1 MGFAGQVFAAR
12 VAVGLAVP
20 SQQSLNKAGG
30 LIAGA
35 VGGIYSKMRAKK
47 LEAAKQNLASTSQA
61 LNAQGKAIK
70 SFQAKSAKEL
80 EGSSA
85 RTIKKIRSL
94 SSSGAM
100 ALETGGAIAKLKSKM
115 GKAAPGQFNAL
126 FKGIKMTG
134 KAAMSESQQM
144 AKMMQNFTKM
154 TKEQRSAVVDFFKDR
169 AEGSKQAVIDTGK
182 LVKAGKA
189 TVDDLKKKVALHE
202 ENKQQLKEINI
213 LERDHSKLVA
223 ALAKEESKLNKE
235 EKELIAL
242 YKKHEKAVK
251 DVNVETK
258 KQTQNIKVLTNQAID
273 GLKRG
278 FTDALKETVAAM
290 TAFYYKLSQN
300 TQALVEFERELLNA
314 NSVWMETRDT
324 LFDTGEMVTQ
334 FGQKFGLEMQN
345 GATGLYQLASAG
357 LTADEAMTVLPE
369 TLKLSMAVQGD
380 HNTISKL
387 TTQTIKGF
395 GLEMN
400 EASQVTD
407 KFAHAIQKSLIEYED
422 LSSAVKF
429 ALPFF
434 TATGQS
440 IDQLLGALQ
449 VLTNRALEAGIAG
462 RGLRQALAE
471 FAEKAEDNTAAF
483 KKMGINIKDAAG
495 EMLPLTEI
503 AMRFK
508 EAVGDEVANN
518 TELLTTLIDDLN
530 VRGATAFI
538 HLVQNAEEFDKAVRD
553 TAESGGELDEMVR
566 IQNESIQA
574 QTQILKN
581 NIAAVFFMRDAN
593 YEGTQYMN
601 AFHQALVDGVQTL
614 KDLLVA
620 ETEAGY
626 ELTAFGQNIQDI
638 AVNGVGLMVDL
649 LQKTV
654 VVLRRFSEEGSF
666 GISILQMYA
675 IPLKVVVG
683 LLEKMPTDLLKVV
696 VAYHILNKVL
706 QFGNI
711 QLGISNA
718 YNAIRIM
725 LQSTYYAGF
734 LQETRLQE
742 MSTLQLI
749 RHNYFL
755 FMSNYIRKGNTIST
769 WEGVK
774 AKLASAAATVKEWMA
789 DMALTIAKYALYA
802 AMILFPPLYLVVIAV
817 KKVYTAWTNA
827 ESVADFLSAGAT
839 WANNAAK
846 GALRIG
852 MMLLLP
858 LYPLVIL
865 AKKIYTAWT
874 NAETIS
880 EFLSAGA
887 TGLLTAAKWALLTP
901 LGFLATALMGLVGSI
916 SLTAIGTALWTGATY
931 LLTGAMWALTAVP
944 IVLLI
949 VAIGLAIVG
958 VIYGIY
964 TLNKELGVTTWIMN
978 GLGDAWASIADTVK
992 AAWEDTIFPV
1002 VHRLGMEFYALGGI
1016 FIWLGGQIWEALGGV
1031 WETISENKWFK
1042 AVVEAFGNLRDWI
1055 KEAADFAYQLA
1066 EQGWE
1071 SLVAGIQSIVD
1082 VILQVYEGL
1091 KDVAEFGQASQE
1103 RKDEDRWGY
1112 GYGPKKGFMTDDEGL
1127 SGLIFGANGMYVKGM
1142 AQGGFSGRDLPYVV
1156 GEKGPELFMPN
1167 TSGKIISNK
1176 ALNTGDRVRSML
1188 KNWQDRAQA
1197 KTAGEKTMVVETLT
1211 VGKLKSKSSTI
1222 GINPFRTGRVTI

>member
-47 LEAAKQNLASTSQA
+47 LEAAKANLATTSQS
-61 LNAQGKAIK
+61 LSAQGKQIK
-70 SFQAKSAKEL
+70 AFQAKSAKDL

-85 RTIKKIRSL
+85 RTIKKIRAL

-100 ALETGGAIAKLKSKM
+100 ALESGGAISKLKSKM

-134 KAAMSESQQM
+134 KAAMTETQQM
-144 AKMMQNFTKM
+144 AKMMSNFTKL

-189 TVDDLKKKVALHE
+189 TVEDLKKKVALHE
-202 ENKQQLKEINI
+202 ENKQQLKEIGI

-242 YKKHEKAVK
+242 YKKHEKELK
-251 DVNVETK
+251 DVNAETK
-258 KQTQNIKVLTNQAID
+258 KQTQNLKILTNQAID

-278 FTDALKETVAAM
+278 FTDALRETVAAM

-300 TQALVEFERELLNA
+300 TAALIDFERELLNA
-314 NSVWMETRDT
+314 NSVWMETRDI

-334 FGQKFGLEMQN
+334 FGQQFGLEMQN

-508 EAVGDEVANN
+508 DAVGDEVANN

-538 HLVQNAEEFDKAVRD
+538 HLVQNAEEFQQAVTD

-581 NIAAVFFMRDAN
+581 NVAAIFFMRDAN
-593 YEGTQYMN
+593 YEGTEFMN
-601 AFHQALVDGVQTL
+601 AFHEALVNGVQTL
-614 KDLLVA
+614 KDLIVA
-620 ETEAGY
+620 ETDAGY
-626 ELTAFGQNIQDI
+626 QLTAFGQNIQDI
-638 AVNGVGLMVDL
+638 AINGVGLMVDL

-654 VVLRRFSEEGSF
+654 VTLRRFSEEGSF

-675 IPLKVVVG
+675 IPLKLVVG
-683 LLEKMPTDLLKVV
+683 LLEKMPTDLLKLLA
-696 VAYHILNKVL
+696 AYHILNKVL
-706 QFGNI
+706 QFQNI

-769 WEGVK
+769 WAGIK
-774 AKLASAAATVKEWMA
+774 AKIADGVASIYQTAGTV
-789 DMALTIAKYALYA
+789 
-802 AMILFPPLYLVVIAV
+802 
-817 KKVYTAWTNA
+817 
-827 ESVADFLSAGAT
+827 
-839 WANNAAK
+839 
-846 GALRIG
+846 
-852 MMLLLP
+852 
-858 LYPLVIL
+858 
-865 AKKIYTAWT
+865 
-874 NAETIS
+874 
-880 EFLSAGA
+880 
-887 TGLLTAAKWALLTP
+887 LLTAAKWALSVP
-901 LGFLATALMGLVGSI
+901 LMLIGGLMTGLATAAWLLLTPMGLW
-916 SLTAIGTALWTGATY
+916 TAATW
-931 LLTGAMWALTAVP
+931 LLQTAMWALTMVP

-949 VAIGLAIVG
+949 VAIGLGIAG
-958 VIYGIY
+958 LIYGLY
-964 TLNKELGVTTWIMN
+964 TLNKELGVTTWILN
-978 GLGDAWASIADTVK
+978 GMKDVWTSIAETVTMV
-992 AAWEDTIFPV
+992 WEDHIFPV
-1002 VHRLGMEFYALGGI
+1002 IYRIGMEVFALGGI
-1016 FIWLGGQIWEALGGV
+1016 MLWLGQQIKEGLEGPWEAVMIALQPVFDLLSGLVGFLQDGAKWAYDLASV
-1031 WETISENKWFK
+1031 GWEKLVNGLMG
-1042 AVVEAFGNLRDWI
+1042 AV
-1055 KEAADFAYQLA
+1055 KEAAKLFDW
-1066 EQGWE
+1066 GKK
-1071 SLVAGIQSIVD
+1071 
-1082 VILQVYEGL
+1082 ILGL
-1091 KDVAEFGQASQE
+1091 DDDRGVLQ
-1103 RKDEDRWGY
+1103 KDEDSWGW
-1112 GYGPKKGFMTDDEGL
+1112 GYGPKKGFITDKLFAQG
-1127 SGLIFGANGMYVKGM
+1127 GYVKAM
-1142 AQGGFSGRDLPYVV
+1142 AQGGMGAGMNPYIV

-1176 ALNTGDRVRSML
+1176 ALNTGDRLDNILERMRGRS
-1188 KNWQDRAQA
+1188 QA
-1197 KTAGEKTMVVETLT
+1197 KMEGSKHMVVETLT

-1222 GINPFRTGRVTI
+1222 GINPFRSSGGMM